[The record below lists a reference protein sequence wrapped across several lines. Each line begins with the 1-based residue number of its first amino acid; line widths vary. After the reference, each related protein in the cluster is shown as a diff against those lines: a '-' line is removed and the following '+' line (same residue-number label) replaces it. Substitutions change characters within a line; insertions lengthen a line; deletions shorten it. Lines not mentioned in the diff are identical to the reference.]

1 VSSLTDRT
9 DGFRV
14 VDAPTKLTMDPEW
27 VRQFQ
32 LAKLFVDRLKRN
44 CFAAFY
50 RGTNGSLGNIGEALK
65 VAKSPEEMTSKMDK
79 AMEHLCIEY
88 WVIPEEERMRMGI
101 DAYESHKLHVS
112 LKDVTRLFLTLQR
125 KGSYSWHHD
134 KCVKH
139 VTEYQEIR
147 HKLKPYS
154 DMISMPA
161 LTIPDYDAS
170 KRLPFMEE
178 ILYATQKWKDR
189 VYDHENKKVLISPH
203 NCVQLTLKPTKR
215 RLLVSEDLEVTPV
228 NSDGQEVPE
237 LIGLYDV
244 DYLVKSL
251 DKIIENYDIETQ
263 WNMAQNAIGSLEHT
277 FYPVSKD

>member
-1 VSSLTDRT
+1 MSSLTDRT

-27 VRQFQ
+27 VRQFKIATQ
-32 LAKLFVDRLKRN
+32 FVERLKRN
-44 CFAAFY
+44 CFATFY
-50 RGTNGSLGNIGEALK
+50 RGTNGSLGNISEALK
-65 VAKSPEEMTSKMDK
+65 VAISPEEMTSKMDK

-88 WVIPEEERMRMGI
+88 WAIPEEERMRMGI

-112 LKDVTRLFLTLQR
+112 LRDVTRLFLTLQR

-139 VTEYQEIR
+139 VTGYQEIR
-147 HKLKPYS
+147 DKLKPYS

-161 LTIPDYDAS
+161 LNIPDYDAS

-189 VYDHENKKVLISPH
+189 VYDHENKKVLIPPH
-203 NCVQLTLKPTKR
+203 NCVQLTLQPTQK
-215 RLLVSEDLEVTPV
+215 RLLIPI
-228 NSDGQEVPE
+228 NSDGTEREMTQAVPE
-237 LIGLYDV
+237 LIGLYDIN
-244 DYLVKSL
+244 YLVNTL
-251 DKIIENYDIETQ
+251 DKIIENYDIETK